1 MQFNISQ
8 ICSYWLSIYKNQFNI
23 VKEEYKR
30 GYKRGGHLSEGGD
43 SKFWALGGG
52 FVLSLLHGKPRFIVI
67 MYKLHMQYIN
77 DIHRFDNFTI

>member
-30 GYKRGGHLSEGGD
+30 GYKRGGDLSEGGGF
-43 SKFWALGGG
+43 KILGIRGRLRP
-52 FVLSLLHGKPRFIVI
+52 VPSLWETQVYSYHV
-67 MYKLHMQYIN
+67 
-77 DIHRFDNFTI
+77 